1 MSDIDQIVVE
11 TAARLFADDVTPQ
24 LRNAAEADTWPQALW
39 EAVAD
44 LGLPEALV
52 PEQAG
57 GYGLDPLV
65 ALAVVRTA
73 ARFAVPLPLA
83 ETLWA
88 NRLLAAAGLSRPSG
102 PVTFFAPA
110 TSAPSVDPLQIT
122 RSADGWRLV
131 GHAPRVPWGAQAD
144 VVVVADSADG
154 PMIARVPAGR
164 ATVTAGDN
172 LAAEPR
178 DDLAFDLVLPADSVA
193 PAPRLALSLQEAGAA
208 LRAIQMAGALERVLE
223 LSVRYASERVQFGRP
238 IGKFQAVQQNLAV
251 LAGQTAA
258 AGGAADLAA
267 EALAGDLDPL
277 PIAIAKARTG
287 EAASSACAIAHQVH
301 GAIGFTH
308 EHELH
313 HFTRRLWAWRDEYG
327 NDTHWNARV
336 GAAVTAAGADGLWPL
351 ITAA

>member
-1 MSDIDQIVVE
+1 MNDTDRIIVE
-11 TAARLFADDVTPQ
+11 SAERLFADAVTPQ
-24 LRNAAEADTWPQALW
+24 LLKSAEAGLWPQALW
-39 EAVAD
+39 DAVAA

-52 PEQAG
+52 PEAQG

-65 ALAVVRTA
+65 ALAVVRVA
-73 ARFAVPLPLA
+73 ARFALPLPLA

-88 NRLLAAAGLSRPSG
+88 NRLLAAAGLPLAAG
-102 PVTFFAPA
+102 PA
-110 TSAPSVDPLQIT
+110 TFTTSPVDALPHAA
-122 RSADGWRLV
+122 RAADGWHLS
-131 GHAPRVPWGAQAD
+131 GTAARVPWGAEAAL
-144 VVVVADSADG
+144 VVVT
-154 PMIARVPAGR
+154 ARAGEDLVLACVPHGLA
-164 ATVTAGDN
+164 AVTAGDN

-178 DDLAFDLVLPADSVA
+178 DDLTFDLTLPADAVA
-193 PAPRLALSLQEAGAA
+193 PAPRLASLAEEAGAA
-208 LRAIQMAGALERVLE
+208 LRAIQMAGTLERVLE
-223 LSVRYASERVQFGRP
+223 LSVRYAGERVQFGRP

-258 AGGAADLAA
+258 AAGAADLAA

-313 HFTRRLWAWRDEYG
+313 HYTRRLWAWRDEYG
-327 NDTHWNARV
+327 NDAYWNARV

>member
-1 MSDIDQIVVE
+1 MNETDQIIVE
-11 TAARLFADDVTPQ
+11 SVERLFADAVTPQ
-24 LRNAAEADTWPQALW
+24 LLKSVEAGLWPQDLW
-39 EAVAD
+39 DAVAA

-52 PEQAG
+52 PEDQG

-65 ALAVVRTA
+65 ALAVVRVA
-73 ARFAVPLPLA
+73 ARFALPLPLA

-88 NRLLAAAGLSRPSG
+88 NRLLAAAGLPLAEG
-102 PVTFFAPA
+102 PASFTNASHDALPRA
-110 TSAPSVDPLQIT
+110 ART
-122 RSADGWRLV
+122 ADGWHLS
-131 GHAPRVPWGAQAD
+131 GTATRVPWGAQAEVI
-144 VVVVADSADG
+144 VVT
-154 PMIARVPAGR
+154 ARAGDDLVLVR
-164 ATVTAGDN
+164 LPRGHATVTSGDN

-178 DDLAFDLVLPADSVA
+178 DDLAFDLALPADAVA
-193 PAPRLALSLQEAGAA
+193 PAPRLAQHAEEAGAA
-208 LRAIQMAGALERVLE
+208 LRAIQMAGALERVLH
-223 LSVRYASERVQFGRP
+223 LSVRYAGERVQFGRP

-258 AGGAADLAA
+258 AAGAADLAA

-313 HFTRRLWAWRDEYG
+313 HYTRRLWAWRDEYG
-327 NDTHWNARV
+327 NDAQWNARV